1 MGLNGTFMAILK
13 DGTLRVAGN
22 NYYNQLGVSNIGTS
36 TSFNTFQTPDIS
48 GVKKIASGEYHTLFL
63 MADGTVMASGRN
75 TSNELLPKVGEEGK
89 IIKQVDISGVADVFA
104 GEKCSFF
111 LMNDGTL
118 KAVGSNNSGKLGIGN
133 VANPTNLVT
142 VPLVGVAEVICGEEH
157 TVFLMKD
164 GKIKTAGVNNMGQLG
179 IGSTTQ
185 TYDVQNIAL
194 NLTVTKVACGR
205 SHTVMRMSDGT
216 IRGFGYNGFG
226 QLGDGTLTSVLAPK
240 DLGKTFVKSVHC
252 GAGFTYLFMDNGV
265 VLSSGDN
272 QRGQLGIGTVTNA
285 NTFQSVN
292 VTNVK
297 DIVCNGLSVFFLLR
311 DGTVKACGTSSYGEF
326 GMGQNTTSVATITQ
340 LSLNNVDT
348 LIGGYAK
355 LTRYL
360 IQDNNTFK
368 ALQDGTWKVLGE
380 SILTQSIIAQG
391 MISLANLTN
400 VALSQL
406 TATAPELL
414 AWYEEDPG
422 AKTLTM
428 NGPIWEEVSTTLPS
442 PEDMVLKGM
451 PDLKVVPPEAWAD
464 LGGDFEVVTYTNDLD
479 ETQKL
484 FLDALPKSQLI
495 AGSTDFSEIAQM
507 LLVASTGV
515 KVVASSDAGV
525 TWKALN
531 NGVWQAVNFTT
542 EAVKASGMSVATFNL
557 ITADQWKA
565 LGSAVR
571 FAYLLE
577 GDALLDKITVTKVQ
591 ITDATPS
598 LDSMQVEYEELT
610 LEGRLKDLERL
621 NAINLAKLNFKAN
634 ALLLSD
640 SYKLDDMVVDTFEK
654 DSIQTTQSNLDE
666 TVEQVFTASSAMG
679 DGFYSEVIINQ
690 TKSVKDF
697 GIK

>member
-1 MGLNGTFMAILK
+1 MGLGNHTAIVLK
-13 DGTLRVAGN
+13 DNKVAVFGN
-22 NYYNQLGVSNIGTS
+22 NSYGQLGDGSKITQAPYGLPTPKILPLVGVKSVSWGYAHTMFLMEDGTVKAVGLNTSGQLGDGGITTRETLIDVPITGVAKVICGFEYTMFLMQDGSVKGVGRNDYGQIGNGVPTIQQTIQTINLQNVKQIACGQLHTIFLMLDGTVKS
-36 TSFNTFQTPDIS
+36 VGGNDVWQLGIGNQVNQTTIQSLPIQGVKQIASGANHVVCLMSDGTVKAFGLNTKGQLGIGNTINQNSIVTVPIS
-48 GVKKIASGEYHTLFL
+48 GVKQVATGYNHTIFL
-63 MADGTVMASGRN
+63 MEDGTVRS
-75 TSNELLPKVGEEGK
+75 
-89 IIKQVDISGVADVFA
+89 
-104 GEKCSFF
+104 
-111 LMNDGTL
+111 
-118 KAVGSNNSGKLGIGN
+118 VGSNDYGQLGTGDTVQQSTIQN
-133 VANPTNLVT
+133 VNLT
-142 VPLVGVAEVICGEEH
+142 GVSQIDCGLN
-157 TVFLMKD
+157 TSLFLMKD
-164 GKIKTAGVNNMGQLG
+164 GSMKSVGDNSVGQLG
-179 IGSTTQ
+179 VG
-185 TYDVQNIAL
+185 D
-194 NLTVTKVACGR
+194 
-205 SHTVMRMSDGT
+205 T
-216 IRGFGYNGFG
+216 I
-226 QLGDGTLTSVLAPK
+226 SP
-240 DLGKTFVKSVHC
+240 
-252 GAGFTYLFMDNGV
+252 
-265 VLSSGDN
+265 
-272 QRGQLGIGTVTNA
+272 
-285 NTFQSVN
+285 
-292 VTNVK
+292 
-297 DIVCNGLSVFFLLR
+297 
-311 DGTVKACGTSSYGEF
+311 
-326 GMGQNTTSVATITQ
+326 
-340 LSLNNVDT
+340 
-348 LIGGYAK
+348 K
-355 LTRYL
+355 LTIQTVNISGVKYLSGFSNVIKYL
-360 IQDNNTFK
+360 IQDGTSIKAYNNNEWST
-368 ALQDGTWKVLGE
+368 LGE
-380 SILTQSIIAQG
+380 APLTKTYLDQA
-391 MISLANLTN
+391 MTSLTGLTN
-400 VALSQL
+400 VSLSQL
-406 TATAPELL
+406 VASTPELL
-414 AWYEEDPG
+414 AWYEEDEG

-542 EAVKASGMSVATFNL
+542 GAVKASGMSVAAFNL

-666 TVEQVFTASSAMG
+666 AVEQVFTTPVAMG
-679 DGFYSEVIINQ
+679 DGFLSEVVIEQVKTVKAYKII
-690 TKSVKDF
+690 
-697 GIK
+697 